1 MRSQPVRDFSLHVV
15 PALLYV
21 VAVFVAGSAGDVPMP
36 STPVV
41 SPDKIYHLFGFA
53 LMQLVLLRAIRW
65 ELPELRLERQLA
77 AAAVVASLVGGLL
90 ELYQAALP
98 HRSCDVFDW
107 VADTL
112 GAGLAAL
119 VVYGV
124 ASLRSSARPSLPP
137 AG

>member
-1 MRSQPVRDFSLHVV
+1 MRTRPVRDFSLHVV

-107 VADTL
+107 LADTL

-124 ASLRSSARPSLPP
+124 ASLRASTRPSLPP